1 MLTIEAH
8 LQEKDKKDKSVAW
21 HLVTS
26 FMGDEFQL
34 PARFKVTE
42 QWKDKEHSNFRLAR
56 NKKKKIVK
64 SPKKAKQCD
73 IFEFDYSMHCSR
85 CACILFYRYLN
96 FDKARDQQDN
106 IRIKIQQHFPLWSRV
121 CLTFLLHQEL
131 SSYCFLFF
139 VFPIFYFFS
148 FSLSS

>member
-56 NKKKKIVK
+56 NKKKYM
-64 SPKKAKQCD
+64 SSHQKKPN
-73 IFEFDYSMHCSR
+73 S
-85 CACILFYRYLN
+85 
-96 FDKARDQQDN
+96 
-106 IRIKIQQHFPLWSRV
+106 V
-121 CLTFLLHQEL
+121 TFLNLITLCIVVDAH
-131 SSYCFLFF
+131 
-139 VFPIFYFFS
+139 VFYFIDT
-148 FSLSS
+148 